1 MKGLMREAYHIF
13 AEYTMSCMRLNMD
26 AVDKD
31 NMHTNVLSILYTR
44 PQCSTI
50 DAVKPVTR
58 LM

>member
-1 MKGLMREAYHIF
+1 MREAYHIF